1 METNSPQ
8 RRGFFITIE
17 GGEGVGKSTLIN
29 KLPLILKV
37 MGEKTVVT
45 REPGGTT
52 GAEAIRNLLLSPPE
66 GVEWSPLSQ
75 TLMFYAA
82 RAQHLEQ
89 VIQPALELGRVVICD
104 RFSDSTRAYQIV
116 AGGLGMDVL
125 DKIDDMVVGNRQPDL
140 TFILDLPVESAQKR
154 RAERNGKTDPFE
166 KKGGDFHQKVRRAF
180 LNIAATYP
188 DRCVV
193 IDASGNPDS
202 VLEQVVKVL
211 EERLS

>member
-89 VIQPALELGRVVICD
+89 VIRPALELGRVVVCD

-116 AGGLGMDVL
+116 AGGLTMEVL
-125 DKIDDMVVGNRQPDL
+125 DKVDDMVVGSMQPDL
-140 TFILDLPVESAQKR
+140 TFILDLPVERAKER
-154 RAERNGKTDPFE
+154 RAERNGRSDPFE
-166 KKGGDFHQKVRRAF
+166 EKGEGFHQKVRTAF
-180 LNIAATYP
+180 LNIAESNP

-193 IDASGNPDS
+193 IDASGTPDE
-202 VLEQVVKVL
+202 VTEQVVKVL